1 MGQVLGS
8 FLLIHV
14 LGAFLLIAFA
24 QTTPALVL
32 ALCTRVQRL
41 SVWLAL
47 VQSVEHTCTC
57 KRHAH
62 MLSQ

>member
-14 LGAFLLIAFA
+14 LGAFLLIAF
-24 QTTPALVL
+24 ALVL

-62 MLSQ
+62 MRSQ